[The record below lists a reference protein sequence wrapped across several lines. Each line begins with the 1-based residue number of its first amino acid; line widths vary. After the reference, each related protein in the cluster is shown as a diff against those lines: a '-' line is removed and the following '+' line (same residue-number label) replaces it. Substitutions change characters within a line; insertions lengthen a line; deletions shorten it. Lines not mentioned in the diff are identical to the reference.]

1 MSESVARLRAL
12 LEQQFPDALPPAHR
26 TAEQVATGIA
36 PLDAILPGGGFPRGK
51 LSVWEPLGGAGAI
64 LRAAC
69 VATAQHGERAAWL
82 DGAHAVSGSYWVEG
96 PILLQPRTRRDGLR
110 AAEEVLRCGGFAL
123 LVVAGLEP
131 QGTEMV
137 RLTRAARE
145 GGTAL
150 VALTERTSL
159 SSLRLTSR
167 INPHGY
173 RWRRTPF
180 GEPAEAR
187 AARVRVRARSL
198 GWNAATELTVPIT
211 PHELRLSLESHLA
224 DRRGVSR

>member
-1 MSESVARLRAL
+1 MSEAVARLRSL
-12 LEQQFPDALPPAHR
+12 IEQQFPDALPPAHR

-69 VATAQHGERAAWL
+69 AAAVRQGERSAWL
-82 DGAHAVSGSYWVEG
+82 DGARAVAGSYWVEG
-96 PILLQPRTRRDGLR
+96 PLLLQPKSRRDGLR

-123 LVVAGLEP
+123 LVLAGLDP

-150 VALTERTSL
+150 VALTERSSL
-159 SSLRLTSR
+159 SSVRLSSR

-187 AARVRVRARSL
+187 AARVQVRARSL
-198 GWNAATELTVPIT
+198 GWNASTELTVPIMS
-211 PHELRLSLESHLA
+211 HELRLSLEPHLA